1 MYCKELDKH
10 FDSKKAMFAEL
21 KANKELLIKARKAE
35 IKTKS
40 NTFKLQGLSDLS
52 IKALPDMEDG
62 YIYAVIS
69 NTNYMDSHNDVH
81 LNGSMSKTA
90 SEQYGKV
97 YYVADHDLKVNSII
111 ATPKNVDMQL
121 KTVDWKA
128 MGYDY
133 EGKTEALIFKVA
145 KDKIMMEKATKLI
158 ESKEPLENS
167 IRMQYVKIDLA
178 INDPEEK
185 SEYKTW
191 SEVYPKLANKERAD
205 EYGYF
210 WAVREL
216 KIINEGS
223 MVLFGSN
230 SATPIESKEAV
241 NNDTSKIEPSKD
253 TQTED
258 EKSLQNENFYK
269 SLI

>member
-21 KANKELLIKARKAE
+21 KANKDLLIKARKAE

-97 YYVADHDLKVNSII
+97 YYVADHELKVDSII

-121 KTVDWKA
+121 KAVDWKA

-133 EGKTEALIFKVA
+133 EGKTEALLFKVA
-145 KDKIMMEKATKLI
+145 KNKIYHDKALKLI
-158 ESKEPLENS
+158 DDKEPLENS

-178 INDPEEK
+178 VNDPEEE

-191 SEVYPKLANKERAD
+191 SEVYPKIANKERAD

-241 NNDTSKIEPSKD
+241 NDDTSKIEPSND
-253 TQTED
+253 TQ
-258 EKSLQNENFYK
+258 KISINLQK
-269 SLI
+269 LKVISKI